1 MEKVSIYKWRDALN
15 IIEIM
20 DYCSLIQYSRGPDH
34 SPKEEAKVAM
44 EKKARFFSG
53 TGAGLAIFQKKRTH
67 L

>member
-34 SPKEEAKVAM
+34 SPM
-44 EKKARFFSG
+44 NSTSIPLQPG
-53 TGAGLAIFQKKRTH
+53 TDDETPH
-67 L
+67 LLQTF